1 MITHSGILVILN
13 EVSFFF
19 CFCLVRRTNDARIF
33 SSYYYALQAFV
44 DNGSHVVAIIGI
56 KNPFLNE
63 QELQIRA
70 NWEEHPQILHRIPIV
85 SPDY

>member
-1 MITHSGILVILN
+1 MLN

-19 CFCLVRRTNDARIF
+19 CFCLGSKTNDARIF

-44 DNGSHVVAIIGI
+44 DDGSHVIDIIGI

-70 NWEEHPQILHRIPIV
+70 NWDSHYSDKIIIL
-85 SPDY
+85 S